1 MTLVTLA
8 SACAS
13 RDAKGPGTPTA
24 SGATARP
31 RTPSDPPPAAPPIVA
46 TNEVAGVAPTNAEV
60 APAPGPATLGK
71 DEDELAK
78 IGPNQAEME
87 EQARVNAQAAA
98 KDKAKWAK
106 QAHDADRRGTEDWS
120 RDHVQKAAARA
131 VEIQN
136 QSSRVPAA
144 KRGRFNT
151 DMTTFQTRRSEVLSR
166 ISGLRSSGIE
176 EWKMTK
182 AALDHAI
189 EEMDQALMR
198 LEGDL

>member
-46 TNEVAGVAPTNAEV
+46 TNEVAGIAPTNAEV

-87 EQARVNAQAAA
+87 EQARLNAQAAA
-98 KDKAKWAK
+98 KVARHRWGVVI
-106 QAHDADRRGTEDWS
+106 ADCLHAGG
-120 RDHVQKAAARA
+120 
-131 VEIQN
+131 
-136 QSSRVPAA
+136 
-144 KRGRFNT
+144 GRLT
-151 DMTTFQTRRSEVLSR
+151 
-166 ISGLRSSGIE
+166 
-176 EWKMTK
+176 
-182 AALDHAI
+182 
-189 EEMDQALMR
+189 
-198 LEGDL
+198 